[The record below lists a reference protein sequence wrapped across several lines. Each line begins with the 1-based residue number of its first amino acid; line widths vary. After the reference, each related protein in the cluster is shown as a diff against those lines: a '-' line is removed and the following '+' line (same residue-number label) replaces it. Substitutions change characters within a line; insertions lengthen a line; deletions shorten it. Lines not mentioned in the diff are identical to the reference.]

1 MGDKGIL
8 NKSKKMIDKVLII
21 RYYNQA
27 DCETEMFQNK
37 KIKKVL
43 QSELGCGIVN
53 KLSLRDK
60 CNGQQRTLITEQ

>member
-1 MGDKGIL
+1 MQDLCGLQGIYDLFNCKTPGMGDKGIL

-37 KIKKVL
+37 K
-43 QSELGCGIVN
+43 
-53 KLSLRDK
+53 
-60 CNGQQRTLITEQ
+60 

>member
-1 MGDKGIL
+1 MKRIPGGIAGNGMGHKGIL

-37 KIKKVL
+37 K
-43 QSELGCGIVN
+43 
-53 KLSLRDK
+53 
-60 CNGQQRTLITEQ
+60 